1 MTILADLVDVVVGV
15 DTHKHTHSA
24 AIVTNT
30 GGKLA
35 VLEVAA
41 CPAGFAELEAAL
53 SAAHPSTRRCWA
65 IEGCGSWGRQ
75 LVRWLTDRGEMI
87 VEVERPKRP
96 KRRMGIKTD
105 AIDALRAA
113 REALNY
119 EQLSTPRGEG
129 VRDALGAAQMARRS
143 ALNAATDTERQL
155 LALVSTIPEHLAG
168 RLRGHSTRQVVT
180 ICANWRPDKI
190 TDPMIASVAT
200 TMRSMARRINA
211 LRDEA
216 DYLERTIRELVN
228 QWRPDLLDQHGV
240 GPIVAATILGAWS
253 HPGRIHSPGAFAMIA
268 GCAPIEI
275 SSGVTDRHRLNPFGD
290 RQLNRAIHVIAI
302 TRSRT
307 DPRTIAYIER
317 RRQQGK
323 THREIRRCL
332 KNYIAREIYE
342 LLEHPL
348 DRT

>member
-1 MTILADLVDVVVGV
+1 MTILAELVDVVVGV
-15 DTHKHTHSA
+15 DTHKHTHTA

-30 GGKLA
+30 GGQLA
-35 VLEVAA
+35 VLQITA
-41 CPAGFAELEAAL
+41 CPIGFAELEAAAT
-53 SAAHPSTRRCWA
+53 AASPSSRRCWA

-75 LVRWLTDRGEMI
+75 LVRWLTERGEMI

-96 KRRMGIKTD
+96 KRRMGIKND
-105 AIDALRAA
+105 AVDALRAA
-113 REALNY
+113 REALNQ
-119 EQLSTPRGEG
+119 EQLCTPRGQG
-129 VRDALGAAQMARRS
+129 VHDALGAAQMARRS
-143 ALNAATDTERQL
+143 ALDAATDTERQL
-155 LALVSTIPEHLAG
+155 LGLTSTIPEHLAG
-168 RLRGHSTRQVVT
+168 RLRGHTTREIVA
-180 ICANWRPDKI
+180 ICTSWRPDKI

-200 TMRSMARRINA
+200 TMRSMARRVTA

-216 DYLERTIRELVN
+216 DQLERTIRELVN

-253 HPGRIHSPGAFAMIA
+253 HPGRIHSAGAFAMIA

-275 SSGVTDRHRLNPFGD
+275 STGLTEKHRLNPFGD

-302 TRSRT
+302 TRSRS

-323 THREIRRCL
+323 TNRDIRRCL